1 MIRRTLAALSCVL
14 PLAAVAATETG
25 RIHALAPAP
34 GGAGV
39 LVASDRGLF
48 LAQPDGRIVER
59 ARREG
64 GFSALAADPADAR
77 ILYASGPG
85 GGLLRS
91 ADGGQRWQRLNQKGP
106 DAFTKLAP
114 GPAKSGRLY
123 GVADAL
129 YRSNDGG
136 RTWQRAGA
144 VPGKLISFAA
154 SARDP
159 LRLYAGTE
167 TGLVVSKDGG
177 AHWEPG
183 TMYRIP
189 VSMLSTG
196 GDGVLYSFHYGQGL
210 LRAQEP
216 RLAWTLLGNGFGAQ
230 AIMNLARDGKRLY
243 ASTNVGK
250 LFVSTD
256 PGRDW
261 QPLGAV
267 RGPATE
273 AARRGEKLFAANCQ
287 VCHGPRGIGEAP
299 QVNNPQASLAP
310 ALDETQHAW
319 HHTDEQLMTTIL
331 KGLPEPSRMK
341 GWEGRLSQ
349 REAGD
354 LVAYVKS
361 LWDDRAL
368 RCQGPKH
375 MTPGCQQ

>member
-1 MIRRTLAALSCVL
+1 MIRRIAALLWLL
-14 PLAAVAATETG
+14 PLAALAATETG
-25 RIHALAPAP
+25 RIHALAAAP
-34 GGAGV
+34 GSAGV
-39 LVASDRGLF
+39 LVASERGLF
-48 LAQPDGRIVER
+48 LAQPDGRIIER

-64 GFSALAADPADAR
+64 GFSALAADPADAA

-91 ADGGQRWQRLNQKGP
+91 ADGGSRWQRLSEKGP
-106 DAFTKLAP
+106 GAFTKLAV
-114 GPAKSGRLY
+114 GPTKSGRLY

-129 YRSNDGG
+129 YRSSDGG
-136 RTWQRAGA
+136 RTWQRSGA
-144 VPGKLISFAA
+144 VPGKLISFTA

-159 LRLYAGTE
+159 ARVYAGTE
-167 TGLVVSKDGG
+167 NGLLASKDGG
-177 AHWEPG
+177 AHWEPA

-189 VSMLSTG
+189 VSMLSAG
-196 GDGVLYSFHYGQGL
+196 RDGTLYSFHYGQGL
-210 LRAQEP
+210 LRTQEP
-216 RLAWTLLGNGFGAQ
+216 RLAWTVLGNGFGGQ
-230 AIMNLARDGKRLY
+230 AIMNLARDGQRLY

-250 LFVSTD
+250 LFASTD
-256 PGRDW
+256 GGRNW
-261 QPLGAV
+261 QPLAGV
-267 RGPATE
+267 SRPGSET
-273 AARRGEKLFAANCQ
+273 ARRGEKLFAANCQ
-287 VCHGPRGIGEAP
+287 GCHGARGIGEAP

-319 HHTDEQLMTTIL
+319 HHTDEQLATTIL

-341 GWEGRLSQ
+341 GWEGRLSP